1 MKRIDDSF
9 VFRGIEFKNR
19 LIASP
24 ISINLSN
31 LDGTVSDEDISYYG
45 SIAKSGVSSYVTV
58 GATALSV
65 SGHSTSRG

>member
-1 MKRIDDSF
+1 MKRIDDRF

-45 SIAKSGVSSYVTV
+45 GIAKSEYPM
-58 GATALSV
+58 
-65 SGHSTSRG
+65 

>member
-45 SIAKSGVSSYVTV
+45 SIAKSGVSYVTV

-65 SGHSTSRG
+65 SGHYE